1 MLLTD
6 VVELMR
12 KYKDQIELLPI
23 EQISPYKRS
32 LRKHSREQIAG
43 VKASILKYGMMRSL
57 IADRNGVIIVGHALY
72 LAAKELGL
80 AMLPVMRPA
89 HLSDDEI
96 RAFRIADNAL
106 SDMSVFNDPE
116 LAIELKELEEI
127 NFPLEYTFVPSA
139 KMDVLI
145 DSAGDTADADD
156 EASEPEKDAVSR
168 VGDLWEMG
176 EHRLLCADATLET
189 SYATLMGSEKAQMG
203 FSDAP
208 YNVPVD
214 KFVSGTGRHKEFVQ
228 ASGEMSKPEF
238 TSFLGKACANI
249 AACTI
254 PAGIVY
260 LCMDWRHLPELTEAA
275 APVFGPPKQI
285 CVWVKDNAGMGTFY
299 RSQHEMVMVFK
310 NGDGKHIN
318 NFGLGETGRY
328 RTNVWPYA
336 GANTFRK
343 GRMEDLADHPTV
355 KPTALVADAIRDC
368 SKRGGI
374 ILDPFMG
381 SGTTILAAERTGR
394 RAYGMELDPI
404 YVDVAIRRWQTRTGK
419 QAVLASTGQTFAE
432 VMAERLNLI
441 ENKEVAHEP
450 A

>member
-6 VVELMR
+6 VVELMQ

-72 LAAKELGL
+72 LAARELGL

-89 HLSDDEI
+89 HLSDEEI

-106 SDMSVFNDPE
+106 SDMSVFNEPE
-116 LAIELKELEEI
+116 LAIELKELEDI
-127 NFPLEYTFVPSA
+127 NFPVDFTFLSSA
-139 KMDVLI
+139 KIDLLI
-145 DSAGDTADADD
+145 DSTGNPADASDD
-156 EASEPEKDAVSR
+156 VYEPEKVAISHL
-168 VGDLWEMG
+168 GDLWQLG
-176 EHRLLCADATLET
+176 DHRLLCADATLAT
-189 SYATLMGSEKAQMG
+189 SYATLMGGEQAQMG

-208 YNVPVD
+208 YNVPVPD
-214 KFVSGTGRHKEFVQ
+214 FVTGSKKHGNFVQ
-228 ASGEMSKPEF
+228 ASGEMSKAEF
-238 TSFLGKACANI
+238 TSFLGKACANM
-249 AACTI
+249 AAHTA
-254 PAGIVY
+254 PAAIVY

-275 APVFGPPKQI
+275 APAFGPPKQI
-285 CVWVKDNAGMGTFY
+285 CVWVKDNAGMGAFY

-328 RTNVWPYA
+328 RTNVWSYA
-336 GANTFRK
+336 GVNTFRK

-394 RAYGMELDPI
+394 RAFGMELDPI

-432 VMAERLNLI
+432 VLAERLTPA
-441 ENKEVAHEP
+441 ETQGDAHEP